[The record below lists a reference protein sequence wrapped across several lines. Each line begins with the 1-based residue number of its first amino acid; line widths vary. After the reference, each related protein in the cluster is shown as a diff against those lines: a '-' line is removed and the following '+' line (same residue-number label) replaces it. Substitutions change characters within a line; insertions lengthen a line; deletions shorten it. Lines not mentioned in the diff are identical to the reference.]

1 MDALTATYRL
11 RNIHDEKERKL
22 FKKRGFAFCTFS
34 GIFRY
39 RSRDGLISHSGLLCI
54 DIDHVGSHLQLD
66 DLRKRLID
74 DVAMRGTMSEMAV
87 QALLIAA
94 AVVAGVSIR
103 QLNQYLAN
111 KAFIKKVAELRLA
124 IFSQLFNRR
133 LFEANDIHSGDVTSR
148 MAKDIDAV
156 SETLAVQL
164 PQVVVMTIQLVGAF
178 LLMRWFDSRLAWAL
192 ILITP
197 LAIIIGKYISHRL
210 KRITL
215 SIREDESRIMARI
228 QESVELNVVL
238 RALQGERWMQDRVEE
253 LQDRQT
259 ANYIRR
265 SRFMVFSRFALG
277 CTFGLG
283 YMLAFVW
290 GAYGLRTGAITF
302 GVMTSFLQLVGQIQ
316 QPILSLLGAFPSI
329 IYSTAS
335 IDRLKEMEHGEEKQS
350 CDGEDIT
357 TRTLLGIRMDNVTF
371 RYAKG
376 DREVMSN
383 FSHDFRPGTKTAILG
398 TTGAGKTTLFRLILN
413 FIHPDSGEVTF
424 YGNGFTHAADKSMR
438 KNVVFVP
445 QGNTLISGTIRNNLL
460 MAKPDASDEELHTAL
475 HTSCADFVFDL
486 PQGIDTVLSEHGG
499 GLSEGQAQ
507 RIAIARG
514 LLRPGAVFLLDE
526 ISSALDEDTERELF
540 SRLFA
545 ARPSTTILLITHRKK
560 VASLCDERL
569 EI

>member
-1 MDALTATYRL
+1 MKYARWFIDNSRGIRL
-11 RNIHDEKERKL
+11 NILVRIM
-22 FKKRGFAFCTFS
+22 A
-34 GIFRY
+34 
-39 RSRDGLISHSGLLCI
+39 GLLQTVLALC
-54 DIDHVGSHLQLD
+54 VVWLS
-66 DLRKRLID
+66 KRLID
-74 DVAMRGTMSEMAV
+74 DVAMTGTMGEMAV

-413 FIHPDSGEVTF
+413 FIQPDSGEVTF
-424 YGNGFTHAADKSMR
+424 YGNGFSHAADKSMR

>member
-1 MDALTATYRL
+1 MKYARWFIDNSRGIRL
-11 RNIHDEKERKL
+11 NIIVRIM
-22 FKKRGFAFCTFS
+22 A
-34 GIFRY
+34 
-39 RSRDGLISHSGLLCI
+39 GLLQTVLALC
-54 DIDHVGSHLQLD
+54 VVWLS
-66 DLRKRLID
+66 KRLID
-74 DVAMRGTMSEMAV
+74 DVAMTGTMGEMAI

-133 LFEANDIHSGDVTSR
+133 LFEDNDIHSGDVTSR

-335 IDRLKEMEHGEEKQS
+335 IDRLKEMEHGEEKQP

-413 FIHPDSGEVTF
+413 FIQPDSGEVTF
-424 YGNGFTHAADKSMR
+424 YGNGFSHAADKSMR

-560 VASLCDERL
+560 VAALCDERL

>member
-1 MDALTATYRL
+1 MNYARWFIENTRGIRL
-11 RNIHDEKERKL
+11 NILVRIL
-22 FKKRGFAFCTFS
+22 A
-34 GIFRY
+34 
-39 RSRDGLISHSGLLCI
+39 GLLQT
-54 DIDHVGSHLQLD
+54 VLALLVVWLS
-66 DLRKRLID
+66 KRLID
-74 DVAMRGTMSEMAV
+74 DVAMTGTIVEMAI

-94 AVVAGVSIR
+94 AVVAGVGIR
-103 QLNQYLAN
+103 QVNQYLAN
-111 KAFIKKVAELRLA
+111 KSFIKKVAELRLSL
-124 IFSQLFNRR
+124 FSRLFNRC
-133 LFEANDIHSGDVTSR
+133 LFEDNEIRSGDVTSR

-192 ILITP
+192 VLITP
-197 LAIIIGKYISHRL
+197 LAIILGKYIAHRL
-210 KRITL
+210 KKITL
-215 SIREDESRIMARI
+215 SIREDESRIMAKI
-228 QESVELNVVL
+228 QESVELNAVL
-238 RALQGERWMQDRVEE
+238 RALQGERWMLDRVGE

-302 GVMTSFLQLVGQIQ
+302 GVMTSFLQLVGLIQ

-335 IDRLKEMEHGEEKQS
+335 IDRLKEMDHGEGEQSEK
-350 CDGEDIT
+350 CEDIAT
-357 TRTLLGIRMDNVTF
+357 DDVLGIRMDNVTF

-376 DREVMSN
+376 DREVVSH

-398 TTGAGKTTLFRLILN
+398 TTGTGKTTLFRLILN
-413 FIHPDSGEVTF
+413 FIQPASGAVTF
-424 YGNGFTHAADKSMR
+424 YGDGFTHVADKSTR
-438 KNVVFVP
+438 AHVVFVP

-460 MAKPDASDEELHTAL
+460 MAKPDASDEELQTAL
-475 HTSCADFVFDL
+475 YTSCADFVFDL
-486 PQGIDTVLSEHGG
+486 PQGLDTVLSEHGG

-514 LLRPGAVFLLDE
+514 LLRPGAVLLLDE
-526 ISSALDEDTERELF
+526 ISSALDEATEHELF

-545 ARPSTTILLITHRKK
+545 ARPSTTMLLITHRKK

-569 EI
+569 PL

>member
-1 MDALTATYRL
+1 MKYARWFIDNSRGIRL
-11 RNIHDEKERKL
+11 NILVRIM
-22 FKKRGFAFCTFS
+22 A
-34 GIFRY
+34 
-39 RSRDGLISHSGLLCI
+39 GLLQTGLALC
-54 DIDHVGSHLQLD
+54 VVWLS
-66 DLRKRLID
+66 KKLID

-197 LAIIIGKYISHRL
+197 LTIIIGKYISHRL

-383 FSHDFRPGTKTAILG
+383 FSHVFRPGTKTAILG

-413 FIHPDSGEVTF
+413 FIQPDSGEVTF

>member
-1 MDALTATYRL
+1 MKYARWFIDNSRGIRL
-11 RNIHDEKERKL
+11 NIIVRIM
-22 FKKRGFAFCTFS
+22 A
-34 GIFRY
+34 
-39 RSRDGLISHSGLLCI
+39 GLLQTVLALC
-54 DIDHVGSHLQLD
+54 VVWLS
-66 DLRKRLID
+66 KKLID
-74 DVAMRGTMSEMAV
+74 DVAMRGTMSEMAI

-335 IDRLKEMEHGEEKQS
+335 IDRLKEMEHGEEKQPY
-350 CDGEDIT
+350 DGKDIT

-413 FIHPDSGEVTF
+413 FIQPDSGEVTF
-424 YGNGFTHAADKSMR
+424 YRNGFSHAADKSMR

-526 ISSALDEDTERELF
+526 ISSALDEDTERDLF

-560 VASLCDERL
+560 VAALCDERL
-569 EI
+569 KI

>member
-1 MDALTATYRL
+1 MKYARWFIDNSRGIRL
-11 RNIHDEKERKL
+11 NILVRIM
-22 FKKRGFAFCTFS
+22 A
-34 GIFRY
+34 
-39 RSRDGLISHSGLLCI
+39 GLLQTVLALC
-54 DIDHVGSHLQLD
+54 VVWLS
-66 DLRKRLID
+66 KRLID

-335 IDRLKEMEHGEEKQS
+335 IDRLKEMEHGEEKQPCS
-350 CDGEDIT
+350 GEDIT

-413 FIHPDSGEVTF
+413 FIQPDSGEVTF
-424 YGNGFTHAADKSMR
+424 YGNGFNHAADKSMR

-560 VASLCDERL
+560 VAALCDERL

>member
-1 MDALTATYRL
+1 MKYARWFIDNSRGIRL
-11 RNIHDEKERKL
+11 NILVRIM
-22 FKKRGFAFCTFS
+22 A
-34 GIFRY
+34 
-39 RSRDGLISHSGLLCI
+39 GLLQTGLALC
-54 DIDHVGSHLQLD
+54 VVWLS
-66 DLRKRLID
+66 KRLID
-74 DVAMRGTMSEMAV
+74 DVAMTGTMGEMAI

-413 FIHPDSGEVTF
+413 FIQPDSGEVTF

>member
-1 MDALTATYRL
+1 MKYARWFIDNSRGIRL
-11 RNIHDEKERKL
+11 NILVRIM
-22 FKKRGFAFCTFS
+22 A
-34 GIFRY
+34 
-39 RSRDGLISHSGLLCI
+39 GLLQTVLALC
-54 DIDHVGSHLQLD
+54 VVWLS
-66 DLRKRLID
+66 KRLID
-74 DVAMRGTMSEMAV
+74 DIAMTGTMGEMAM

-197 LAIIIGKYISHRL
+197 LAIIIVKYISHRL

-335 IDRLKEMEHGEEKQS
+335 IDRLKEMEHGEEKQP

-413 FIHPDSGEVTF
+413 FIQPDSGEVTF
-424 YGNGFTHAADKSMR
+424 YGNGFNHAADKSMR

-560 VASLCDERL
+560 VAALCDERL

>member
-1 MDALTATYRL
+1 MKYARWFIDNSRGIRL
-11 RNIHDEKERKL
+11 NILVRIM
-22 FKKRGFAFCTFS
+22 A
-34 GIFRY
+34 
-39 RSRDGLISHSGLLCI
+39 GLLQTVLALC
-54 DIDHVGSHLQLD
+54 VVWLS
-66 DLRKRLID
+66 KRLID
-74 DVAMRGTMSEMAV
+74 DVAMTGTMGEMAM

-413 FIHPDSGEVTF
+413 FIQPDSGEVTF
-424 YGNGFTHAADKSMR
+424 YGNGFSHAADKSMR

-560 VASLCDERL
+560 VAALCDERL

>member
-1 MDALTATYRL
+1 MKYARWFIANSRGLRLNITVRILAGLTQTALAL
-11 RNIHDEKERKL
+11 GVVWL
-22 FKKRGFAFCTFS
+22 S
-34 GIFRY
+34 
-39 RSRDGLISHSGLLCI
+39 
-54 DIDHVGSHLQLD
+54 
-66 DLRKRLID
+66 KRLID
-74 DVAMRGTMSEMAV
+74 DVAMTGTIGEMTA

-94 AVVAGVSIR
+94 AVVAGVGIR

-124 IFSQLFNRR
+124 LFSQLFNRR
-133 LFEANDIHSGDVTSR
+133 LFEDNEIHSGDVTSR

-164 PQVVVMTIQLVGAF
+164 PQVVVMTIQLAGAF

-192 ILITP
+192 VLITP

-238 RALQGERWMQDRVEE
+238 RALQSERWMQDRVEE

-335 IDRLKEMEHGEEKQS
+335 IDRLKEMEQA
-350 CDGEDIT
+350 DGDQTDEPGKISTD
-357 TRTLLGIRMDNVTF
+357 TLLGIRMDDVTF

-376 DREVMSN
+376 DREVMSH
-383 FSHDFRPGTKTAILG
+383 FSHDFPPGSKTAILG
-398 TTGAGKTTLFRLILN
+398 NTGAGKTTIFRLILN
-413 FIHPDSGEVTF
+413 FIEPDSGEVIF
-424 YGNGFTHAADKSMR
+424 YGDGFTHTAAKNMR
-438 KNVVFVP
+438 AQVVFVP
-445 QGNTLISGTIRNNLL
+445 QGNTLISGTIRYNLL
-460 MAKPDASDEELHTAL
+460 MAKPEASDEELQKAL
-475 HTSCADFVFDL
+475 HTACADFVFDL
-486 PQGIDTVLSEHGG
+486 PQDLDTVLSEHGG

-514 LLRPGAVFLLDE
+514 LLRPGTVLLLDE
-526 ISSALDEDTERELF
+526 ISSALDENTERELF
-540 SRLFA
+540 SRLFTS
-545 ARPSTTILLITHRKK
+545 RPSTTMLLITHREK

-569 EI
+569 DIGL

>member
-1 MDALTATYRL
+1 MKYARWFIDNSRGIRL
-11 RNIHDEKERKL
+11 NILVRIM
-22 FKKRGFAFCTFS
+22 A
-34 GIFRY
+34 
-39 RSRDGLISHSGLLCI
+39 GLLQTGLALC
-54 DIDHVGSHLQLD
+54 VVWLS
-66 DLRKRLID
+66 KRLID

-335 IDRLKEMEHGEEKQS
+335 IDRLKEMEHGEEKQP

-376 DREVMSN
+376 DREVMSK
-383 FSHDFRPGTKTAILG
+383 FSYVFRPGSKTAILG
-398 TTGAGKTTLFRLILN
+398 PTGAGKTTLFRLILN
-413 FIHPDSGEVTF
+413 FIQPDSGEVTF

-475 HTSCADFVFDL
+475 YTSCADFVFDL

>member
-1 MDALTATYRL
+1 MKYARWFIDNSRGIRL
-11 RNIHDEKERKL
+11 NILVRIM
-22 FKKRGFAFCTFS
+22 A
-34 GIFRY
+34 
-39 RSRDGLISHSGLLCI
+39 GLLQTVLALC
-54 DIDHVGSHLQLD
+54 VVWLS
-66 DLRKRLID
+66 KKLID

-335 IDRLKEMEHGEEKQS
+335 IDRLKEMEHGEEKQP

-413 FIHPDSGEVTF
+413 FIQPDSGEVTF
-424 YGNGFTHAADKSMR
+424 YGNGFNHAADKSMR

-540 SRLFA
+540 SRLFT

-560 VASLCDERL
+560 VAALCDERL

>member
-1 MDALTATYRL
+1 MKYARWFIDNSRGIRL
-11 RNIHDEKERKL
+11 NILVRIM
-22 FKKRGFAFCTFS
+22 A
-34 GIFRY
+34 
-39 RSRDGLISHSGLLCI
+39 GLLQTGLALC
-54 DIDHVGSHLQLD
+54 VVWLS
-66 DLRKRLID
+66 KRLID

-335 IDRLKEMEHGEEKQS
+335 IDRLKEMEHGEEKQP

-413 FIHPDSGEVTF
+413 FIQPNSGEVTF

-540 SRLFA
+540 SRLFT

-560 VASLCDERL
+560 VAALCDERL

>member
-1 MDALTATYRL
+1 MKYARWFIDNSRGIRL
-11 RNIHDEKERKL
+11 NIIVRIM
-22 FKKRGFAFCTFS
+22 A
-34 GIFRY
+34 
-39 RSRDGLISHSGLLCI
+39 GLLQTGLALC
-54 DIDHVGSHLQLD
+54 VVWLS
-66 DLRKRLID
+66 KRLID

-335 IDRLKEMEHGEEKQS
+335 IDRLKEMEHGEEKQP

-413 FIHPDSGEVTF
+413 FIQPDSGEVTF
-424 YGNGFTHAADKSMR
+424 YGNGFNHAADKSMR

-540 SRLFA
+540 SRIFA

-560 VASLCDERL
+560 VAALCDERL

>member
-1 MDALTATYRL
+1 MKYARWFIDNSRGIRL
-11 RNIHDEKERKL
+11 NILVRIM
-22 FKKRGFAFCTFS
+22 A
-34 GIFRY
+34 
-39 RSRDGLISHSGLLCI
+39 GLLQTGLALC
-54 DIDHVGSHLQLD
+54 VVWLS
-66 DLRKRLID
+66 KRLID
-74 DVAMRGTMSEMAV
+74 DIAMTGTMSEMAV

-335 IDRLKEMEHGEEKQS
+335 IDRLKEMEHGEEKQP

-413 FIHPDSGEVTF
+413 FIQPDSGEVTF
-424 YGNGFTHAADKSMR
+424 YGNGFSHAADKSMR

-560 VASLCDERL
+560 VAALCDERL

>member
-1 MDALTATYRL
+1 MKYARWFIDNSRGIRL
-11 RNIHDEKERKL
+11 NILVRIM
-22 FKKRGFAFCTFS
+22 A
-34 GIFRY
+34 
-39 RSRDGLISHSGLLCI
+39 GLLQTVLALC
-54 DIDHVGSHLQLD
+54 VVWLS
-66 DLRKRLID
+66 KKLID

-413 FIHPDSGEVTF
+413 FIQPESGEVTF
-424 YGNGFTHAADKSMR
+424 YGNGFSHAADKSMR

>member
-1 MDALTATYRL
+1 MKYARWFIDNSRGIRL
-11 RNIHDEKERKL
+11 NILVRIM
-22 FKKRGFAFCTFS
+22 A
-34 GIFRY
+34 
-39 RSRDGLISHSGLLCI
+39 GLLQTVLALC
-54 DIDHVGSHLQLD
+54 VVWLS
-66 DLRKRLID
+66 KRLID
-74 DVAMRGTMSEMAV
+74 DVAMRGTMGEMAM

-335 IDRLKEMEHGEEKQS
+335 IDRLKEMEHGEEKQP

-413 FIHPDSGEVTF
+413 FIQPDSGEVTF
-424 YGNGFTHAADKSMR
+424 YGNGFSHAADKSMR

>member
-1 MDALTATYRL
+1 MKYARWFIDNSRGIRL
-11 RNIHDEKERKL
+11 NILVRIM
-22 FKKRGFAFCTFS
+22 A
-34 GIFRY
+34 
-39 RSRDGLISHSGLLCI
+39 GLLQTVLALC
-54 DIDHVGSHLQLD
+54 VVWLS
-66 DLRKRLID
+66 KRLID
-74 DVAMRGTMSEMAV
+74 DVAMTGTMGEMVV

-94 AVVAGVSIR
+94 AVVARVSIR

-335 IDRLKEMEHGEEKQS
+335 IDRLKEMEHGEEKQP

-357 TRTLLGIRMDNVTF
+357 TRTLLGIRMDYVTF

-413 FIHPDSGEVTF
+413 FIQPDSGEVTF
-424 YGNGFTHAADKSMR
+424 YGNGFSHAADNSMR

-560 VASLCDERL
+560 VAALCDERL

>member
-1 MDALTATYRL
+1 MKYARWFIDNSRGIRL
-11 RNIHDEKERKL
+11 NILVRIM
-22 FKKRGFAFCTFS
+22 A
-34 GIFRY
+34 
-39 RSRDGLISHSGLLCI
+39 GLLQTVLALC
-54 DIDHVGSHLQLD
+54 VVWLS
-66 DLRKRLID
+66 KRLID
-74 DVAMRGTMSEMAV
+74 DVAMRGTMSEMAM

-178 LLMRWFDSRLAWAL
+178 LLMRWFDNRLAWAL

-413 FIHPDSGEVTF
+413 FIQPDSGEVTF
-424 YGNGFTHAADKSMR
+424 YGNGFNHAADKSMR

-475 HTSCADFVFDL
+475 YTSCADFVFDL

>member
-1 MDALTATYRL
+1 MKYARWFIDNSRGIRL
-11 RNIHDEKERKL
+11 NILVRIM
-22 FKKRGFAFCTFS
+22 A
-34 GIFRY
+34 
-39 RSRDGLISHSGLLCI
+39 GLLQTGLALC
-54 DIDHVGSHLQLD
+54 VVWLS
-66 DLRKRLID
+66 KRLID

-133 LFEANDIHSGDVTSR
+133 LFEDNDIHSGDVTSR

-413 FIHPDSGEVTF
+413 FIQPDSGEVTF

-514 LLRPGAVFLLDE
+514 LLRPGVVFLLDE

>member
-1 MDALTATYRL
+1 MKYARWFIDNSRGIRL
-11 RNIHDEKERKL
+11 NIIVRIM
-22 FKKRGFAFCTFS
+22 A
-34 GIFRY
+34 
-39 RSRDGLISHSGLLCI
+39 GLLQTVLALC
-54 DIDHVGSHLQLD
+54 VVWLS
-66 DLRKRLID
+66 KRLID
-74 DVAMRGTMSEMAV
+74 DVAMTGTMREMAV
-87 QALLIAA
+87 QALLIAV

-335 IDRLKEMEHGEEKQS
+335 IDRLKEMEHGEEKQP

-413 FIHPDSGEVTF
+413 FIQPDSGEVTF
-424 YGNGFTHAADKSMR
+424 YGNGFSHAADKSMR

-486 PQGIDTVLSEHGG
+486 PQGIDTALSEHGG

>member
-1 MDALTATYRL
+1 MKYARWFIDNSRGIRL
-11 RNIHDEKERKL
+11 NILVRIM
-22 FKKRGFAFCTFS
+22 A
-34 GIFRY
+34 
-39 RSRDGLISHSGLLCI
+39 GLLQTGLALC
-54 DIDHVGSHLQLD
+54 VVWLS
-66 DLRKRLID
+66 KRLID
-74 DVAMRGTMSEMAV
+74 DVALTGTMGEMAV

-335 IDRLKEMEHGEEKQS
+335 IDRLKEMEHGEEKQP
-350 CDGEDIT
+350 CDGKDIT

-413 FIHPDSGEVTF
+413 FIQPDSGEVTF
-424 YGNGFTHAADKSMR
+424 YGNGFSHAADKSMR

-560 VASLCDERL
+560 VAALCDERL

>member
-1 MDALTATYRL
+1 MKYARWFIDNSRGIRL
-11 RNIHDEKERKL
+11 NILVRIM
-22 FKKRGFAFCTFS
+22 A
-34 GIFRY
+34 
-39 RSRDGLISHSGLLCI
+39 GLLQTVLALC
-54 DIDHVGSHLQLD
+54 VVWLS
-66 DLRKRLID
+66 KRLID
-74 DVAMRGTMSEMAV
+74 DVAMKGTMGEMAV

-335 IDRLKEMEHGEEKQS
+335 IDRLKEMEHGEEKQP

-357 TRTLLGIRMDNVTF
+357 THTLLGIRMDKVTF

-413 FIHPDSGEVTF
+413 FIQPDSGEVTF
-424 YGNGFTHAADKSMR
+424 YGNGFSHAADKSMR

-545 ARPSTTILLITHRKK
+545 SRPSTTILLITHRKK
-560 VASLCDERL
+560 VAALCDERL

>member
-1 MDALTATYRL
+1 MKYARWFIDNSRGIRL
-11 RNIHDEKERKL
+11 NILVRIM
-22 FKKRGFAFCTFS
+22 A
-34 GIFRY
+34 
-39 RSRDGLISHSGLLCI
+39 GLLQTVLALC
-54 DIDHVGSHLQLD
+54 VVWLS
-66 DLRKRLID
+66 KRLID
-74 DVAMRGTMSEMAV
+74 DVAMTGTMGEMAI

-413 FIHPDSGEVTF
+413 FIQPDSGEVTF
-424 YGNGFTHAADKSMR
+424 YGNGFSHAADKSMR

>member
-1 MDALTATYRL
+1 MKYARWFIDNSRGIRL
-11 RNIHDEKERKL
+11 NIIVRIM
-22 FKKRGFAFCTFS
+22 A
-34 GIFRY
+34 
-39 RSRDGLISHSGLLCI
+39 GLLQTVLALC
-54 DIDHVGSHLQLD
+54 VVWLS
-66 DLRKRLID
+66 KRLID
-74 DVAMRGTMSEMAV
+74 DVAMTGTMGEMAI

-335 IDRLKEMEHGEEKQS
+335 IDRLKEMEHGEEKQP

-413 FIHPDSGEVTF
+413 FIQPDSGEVTF
-424 YGNGFTHAADKSMR
+424 YGNGFSHAADKSMR

-560 VASLCDERL
+560 VAALCDERL

>member
-1 MDALTATYRL
+1 MKYARWFIDNSRGIRL
-11 RNIHDEKERKL
+11 NILVRIM
-22 FKKRGFAFCTFS
+22 A
-34 GIFRY
+34 
-39 RSRDGLISHSGLLCI
+39 GLLQTGLALC
-54 DIDHVGSHLQLD
+54 VVWLS
-66 DLRKRLID
+66 KRLID

-111 KAFIKKVAELRLA
+111 KAFIKKVAELRLT

-413 FIHPDSGEVTF
+413 FIQPDSGEVTF
-424 YGNGFTHAADKSMR
+424 YGNGFSHAADKSMR

-514 LLRPGAVFLLDE
+514 LLRPGVVFLLDE

-545 ARPSTTILLITHRKK
+545 ARPFTTILLITHRKK

>member
-1 MDALTATYRL
+1 MKYARWFIDNSRGIRL
-11 RNIHDEKERKL
+11 NILVRIM
-22 FKKRGFAFCTFS
+22 A
-34 GIFRY
+34 
-39 RSRDGLISHSGLLCI
+39 GLLQTGLALC
-54 DIDHVGSHLQLD
+54 VVWLS
-66 DLRKRLID
+66 KKLID

-413 FIHPDSGEVTF
+413 FIQPDSGEVTF
-424 YGNGFTHAADKSMR
+424 YGNGFSHAADKSMR

-560 VASLCDERL
+560 VAALCDERL

>member
-1 MDALTATYRL
+1 MKYARWFIDNSRGIRL
-11 RNIHDEKERKL
+11 NILVRIM
-22 FKKRGFAFCTFS
+22 A
-34 GIFRY
+34 
-39 RSRDGLISHSGLLCI
+39 GLLQTVLALC
-54 DIDHVGSHLQLD
+54 VVWLS
-66 DLRKRLID
+66 KKLID

-413 FIHPDSGEVTF
+413 FIQPDCGEVTF

-560 VASLCDERL
+560 VAALCDECL

>member
-1 MDALTATYRL
+1 MKYARWFIDNSRGIRL
-11 RNIHDEKERKL
+11 NILVRIM
-22 FKKRGFAFCTFS
+22 A
-34 GIFRY
+34 
-39 RSRDGLISHSGLLCI
+39 GLLQTGLALC
-54 DIDHVGSHLQLD
+54 VVWLS
-66 DLRKRLID
+66 KRLID
-74 DVAMRGTMSEMAV
+74 DVAMRGTMSEMAM

-335 IDRLKEMEHGEEKQS
+335 IDRLKEMEHGEEKQP

-398 TTGAGKTTLFRLILN
+398 TTGVGKTTLFRLILN
-413 FIHPDSGEVTF
+413 FIQPDSGEVTF
-424 YGNGFTHAADKSMR
+424 YGNGFSHAADKSMR

-445 QGNTLISGTIRNNLL
+445 QGNTLISGTIRNNLQ

>member
-1 MDALTATYRL
+1 MKYARWFIDNSRGIRL
-11 RNIHDEKERKL
+11 NIIVRIM
-22 FKKRGFAFCTFS
+22 A
-34 GIFRY
+34 
-39 RSRDGLISHSGLLCI
+39 GLLQTGLALC
-54 DIDHVGSHLQLD
+54 VVWLS
-66 DLRKRLID
+66 KRLID
-74 DVAMRGTMSEMAV
+74 DVAMTGTMGEMAV

-413 FIHPDSGEVTF
+413 FIQPDSGEVTF
-424 YGNGFTHAADKSMR
+424 YGNGFNHAADKSMR

-540 SRLFA
+540 SRLFT

-560 VASLCDERL
+560 VAALCDERL

>member
-1 MDALTATYRL
+1 MKYARWFIDNSRGIRL
-11 RNIHDEKERKL
+11 NILVRIM
-22 FKKRGFAFCTFS
+22 A
-34 GIFRY
+34 
-39 RSRDGLISHSGLLCI
+39 GLLQTVLALC
-54 DIDHVGSHLQLD
+54 VVWLS
-66 DLRKRLID
+66 KKLID

-133 LFEANDIHSGDVTSR
+133 LFEDNDIHSGDVTSR

-335 IDRLKEMEHGEEKQS
+335 IDRLKGMEHGEEKQP

-413 FIHPDSGEVTF
+413 FIQPDSGEVTF
-424 YGNGFTHAADKSMR
+424 YGNGFNHAADKSMR

>member
-1 MDALTATYRL
+1 MKYARWFIDNSRGIRL
-11 RNIHDEKERKL
+11 NILVRIM
-22 FKKRGFAFCTFS
+22 A
-34 GIFRY
+34 
-39 RSRDGLISHSGLLCI
+39 GLLQTVLALC
-54 DIDHVGSHLQLD
+54 VVWLS
-66 DLRKRLID
+66 KRLID

-335 IDRLKEMEHGEEKQS
+335 IDRLKEMEHGEEKQP

-413 FIHPDSGEVTF
+413 FIQPDSGEVTF
-424 YGNGFTHAADKSMR
+424 YGNGFNHAADKSMR

-560 VASLCDERL
+560 VAALCDERL

>member
-1 MDALTATYRL
+1 MKYARWFIDNSRGIRL
-11 RNIHDEKERKL
+11 NILVRIM
-22 FKKRGFAFCTFS
+22 A
-34 GIFRY
+34 
-39 RSRDGLISHSGLLCI
+39 GLLQTVLALC
-54 DIDHVGSHLQLD
+54 VVWLS
-66 DLRKRLID
+66 KRLID
-74 DVAMRGTMSEMAV
+74 DVAMRGTMSEMAM

-316 QPILSLLGAFPSI
+316 QPILSLLSAFPSI

-413 FIHPDSGEVTF
+413 FIQSDSGEVTF

>member
-1 MDALTATYRL
+1 MKYARWFIDNSRGIRL
-11 RNIHDEKERKL
+11 NILVRIM
-22 FKKRGFAFCTFS
+22 A
-34 GIFRY
+34 
-39 RSRDGLISHSGLLCI
+39 GLLQTVLALC
-54 DIDHVGSHLQLD
+54 VVWLS
-66 DLRKRLID
+66 KRLID

-413 FIHPDSGEVTF
+413 FIQPDSGEVTF
-424 YGNGFTHAADKSMR
+424 YGNGFSHAADKSMR

-540 SRLFA
+540 SRIFA

-560 VASLCDERL
+560 VAALCDERL

>member
-1 MDALTATYRL
+1 MKYARWFINNSRGIRL
-11 RNIHDEKERKL
+11 NILVRIM
-22 FKKRGFAFCTFS
+22 A
-34 GIFRY
+34 
-39 RSRDGLISHSGLLCI
+39 GLLQTGLALC
-54 DIDHVGSHLQLD
+54 VVWLS
-66 DLRKRLID
+66 KRLID

-335 IDRLKEMEHGEEKQS
+335 IDRLKEMEHGEEKQP
-350 CDGEDIT
+350 CDGENIT

-413 FIHPDSGEVTF
+413 FIQPDSGEVTF
-424 YGNGFTHAADKSMR
+424 YGNGFSHAADKSMR

-526 ISSALDEDTERELF
+526 ISSALDEDTEREVF

-560 VASLCDERL
+560 VAALCDERL

>member
-1 MDALTATYRL
+1 MKYARWFIDNSRGIRL
-11 RNIHDEKERKL
+11 NILVRIM
-22 FKKRGFAFCTFS
+22 A
-34 GIFRY
+34 
-39 RSRDGLISHSGLLCI
+39 GLLQTVLALC
-54 DIDHVGSHLQLD
+54 VVWLS
-66 DLRKRLID
+66 KKLID

-335 IDRLKEMEHGEEKQS
+335 IDRLKEMEHGEEKQP

-413 FIHPDSGEVTF
+413 FIQPDSGEVTF

>member
-1 MDALTATYRL
+1 MKYARWFIDNSRGIRL
-11 RNIHDEKERKL
+11 NILVRIM
-22 FKKRGFAFCTFS
+22 A
-34 GIFRY
+34 
-39 RSRDGLISHSGLLCI
+39 GLLQTVLALC
-54 DIDHVGSHLQLD
+54 VVWLS
-66 DLRKRLID
+66 KRLID
-74 DVAMRGTMSEMAV
+74 DVAMRGTMSEMAM

-335 IDRLKEMEHGEEKQS
+335 IDRLKEMEHGEEKQP

-398 TTGAGKTTLFRLILN
+398 ITGAGKTTLFRLILN
-413 FIHPDSGEVTF
+413 FIQPDSGEVTF
-424 YGNGFTHAADKSMR
+424 YGNGFSHAADKSMR

-560 VASLCDERL
+560 VAALCDERL
-569 EI
+569 KI

>member
-1 MDALTATYRL
+1 MKYARWFIDNSRGIRL
-11 RNIHDEKERKL
+11 NILVRIM
-22 FKKRGFAFCTFS
+22 A
-34 GIFRY
+34 
-39 RSRDGLISHSGLLCI
+39 GLLQTGLALC
-54 DIDHVGSHLQLD
+54 VVWLS
-66 DLRKRLID
+66 KRLID
-74 DVAMRGTMSEMAV
+74 DVAMRGTMSEMAI

-156 SETLAVQL
+156 SETLAMQL

-335 IDRLKEMEHGEEKQS
+335 IDRLKEMEHGEEKQP

-357 TRTLLGIRMDNVTF
+357 TRTLLGIRMDYVTF

-413 FIHPDSGEVTF
+413 FIQPDSGEVTF
-424 YGNGFTHAADKSMR
+424 YGNGFSHAADNSMR

-560 VASLCDERL
+560 VAALCDERL

>member
-1 MDALTATYRL
+1 MKYARWFIDNSRGIRL
-11 RNIHDEKERKL
+11 NIIVRIM
-22 FKKRGFAFCTFS
+22 A
-34 GIFRY
+34 
-39 RSRDGLISHSGLLCI
+39 GLLQTVLALC
-54 DIDHVGSHLQLD
+54 VVWLS
-66 DLRKRLID
+66 KRLID
-74 DVAMRGTMSEMAV
+74 DVAMTGTMGEMAI

-413 FIHPDSGEVTF
+413 FIQPDSGEVTF

-560 VASLCDERL
+560 VAALCDERL